1 MDIAL
6 HGGAWHESLGK
17 LLEALDRPFFWR
29 ILAQTLGQFAPR
41 RQLGGPDIQRL
52 QPLDSFLHGRGDRRN
67 RAGPADQ
74 SIYNRT
80 HLQDPFYQ
88 VSRNCRRG
96 GLFFIL
102 RISSP
107 KISKRPSI
115 TMRTLR
121 IMW

>member
-29 ILAQTLGQFAPR
+29 ILAQTLGQFAPVDNWAALIFSDSSPLILSFMEEER
-41 RQLGGPDIQRL
+41 EEVEPD
-52 QPLDSFLHGRGDRRN
+52 PLISRYITGL
-67 RAGPADQ
+67 
-74 SIYNRT
+74 Y
-80 HLQDPFYQ
+80 LQDPFYQ
-88 VSRNCRRG
+88 VSRDCRRG
-96 GLFFIL
+96 GLFIL